1 VLVVLALGCAGA
13 ALAAN
18 GEPQKH
24 HNPADMAR
32 ARSVVLRPSDL
43 GSTWKATPA
52 TSSENG
58 SLRCRA
64 FAPDESDLTETGAA
78 SSPDF
83 SQGLQYVSSY
93 ASLFETAAQA
103 QASWSRVV
111 RPGLMTCLRTL
122 FEQGA
127 SSGGTTTKVT
137 GTGVLAVPRLAPR
150 TAGYRLSFTAT
161 NSNVTLRGAVDIVLL
176 GRARI
181 DAALLYVAFGTPS
194 QALERR
200 LDRIIA
206 ARLR

>member
-1 VLVVLALGCAGA
+1 
-13 ALAAN
+13 
-18 GEPQKH
+18 
-24 HNPADMAR
+24 
-32 ARSVVLRPSDL
+32 
-43 GSTWKATPA
+43 
-52 TSSENG
+52 
-58 SLRCRA
+58 
-64 FAPDESDLTETGAA
+64 
-78 SSPDF
+78 
-83 SQGLQYVSSY
+83 
-93 ASLFETAAQA
+93 
-103 QASWSRVV
+103 
-111 RPGLMTCLRTL
+111 MTCLRTL